1 MTAISVI
8 GLGKLGACTAACFA
22 YKGHEV
28 IGVDVDRRTVDL
40 INQGQAPVVEPRLQE
55 VITAAGARLR
65 ATHSFE
71 EAVERSEITLLL
83 TPTPSEPGGHFSDAH
98 LRAPLEP
105 LARALV
111 RVKKNYHLFVV
122 ASTVSPG
129 TTSDRLIPLIEQRSG
144 KKLNRDFGVCYNP
157 AFIALGSVIHDLLQ
171 PDLVLIGESNEAA
184 GEQLVTLYRQ
194 ICENQ
199 PSVARMSIVSAEI
212 TKLSL
217 NAYVTMKISFANTL
231 ANVCEKIPGADIDA
245 ITKALGADKRISP
258 YYLKGGLPFGGP
270 CFPRDNRAFAA
281 FSREH
286 GCEPRLADAT
296 DLVNE
301 FQIRHLTELVAN
313 CVSSTGDRSVSILGL
328 AYKPDTP
335 VIEESPGMRLAT
347 ELLKQGLTVAVYDP
361 LAAPQAKAVLGDAV
375 TYAASVR
382 ECVSRSS
389 LWIVTTPAAEF
400 KAIDDSFVAHNPTTV
415 IDCWRVIDRSKFK
428 KTIRY
433 VALGGHPNGCPK

>member
-1 MTAISVI
+1 
-8 GLGKLGACTAACFA
+8 
-22 YKGHEV
+22 
-28 IGVDVDRRTVDL
+28 
-40 INQGQAPVVEPRLQE
+40 
-55 VITAAGARLR
+55 
-65 ATHSFE
+65 
-71 EAVERSEITLLL
+71 
-83 TPTPSEPGGHFSDAH
+83 
-98 LRAPLEP
+98 
-105 LARALV
+105 
-111 RVKKNYHLFVV
+111 
-122 ASTVSPG
+122 
-129 TTSDRLIPLIEQRSG
+129 
-144 KKLNRDFGVCYNP
+144 
-157 AFIALGSVIHDLLQ
+157 
-171 PDLVLIGESNEAA
+171 VLIGESNEAA

-347 ELLKQGLTVAVYDP
+347 ELVKQGLTVAVYDP

-415 IDCWRVIDRSKFK
+415 IDCWRVIDRSKFR

-433 VALGGHPNGCPK
+433 LALGGHPNGCPK

>member
-1 MTAISVI
+1 MTTISVI

-40 INQGQAPVVEPRLQE
+40 INEGQAPVVEPRLQE

-71 EAVERSEITLLL
+71 EAVESSQISFLL
-83 TPTPSEPGGHFSDAH
+83 TPTPSEPEGHFSERH
-98 LRAPLEP
+98 LRASLEP
-105 LARALV
+105 LARALA
-111 RVKKNYHLFVV
+111 RVKKSYHLFVV

-129 TTSDRLIPLIEQRSG
+129 TTSERLIPLIEQWSR
-144 KKLNRDFGVCYNP
+144 KKVNRDFGVCYNP
-157 AFIALGSVIHDLLQ
+157 AFIALGSVIHDLLH
-171 PDLVLIGESNEAA
+171 PDLVLIGESDEAA
-184 GEQLVTLYRQ
+184 GEQLVTLYRRV
-194 ICENQ
+194 CENQ
-199 PSVARMSIVSAEI
+199 PYVARMSIVSAEI
-212 TKLSL
+212 TKISL

-231 ANVCEKIPGADIDA
+231 ANICEKIPSADIDA

-258 YYLKGGLPFGGP
+258 YYLKGGPPFGGP

-286 GCEPRLADAT
+286 GCEPRLAEAT

-313 CVSSTGDRSVSILGL
+313 CVSSTKDRSVSILGL
-328 AYKPDTP
+328 AYKADTP
-335 VIEESPGMRLAT
+335 VIEESAGMRLAA

-361 LAAPQAKAVLGDAV
+361 LAAPHAKAVLGDAV

-382 ECVSRSS
+382 DCVSRSS

-400 KAIDDSFVAHNPTTV
+400 KAIDDSFVTHNPTTV
-415 IDCWRVIDRSKFK
+415 IDCWRVIDPSKFR

-433 VALGGHPNGCPK
+433 VTLGGHSEWMS